1 MKQTVA
7 NENITY
13 ISFDVRLSTLHCET
27 TNSIYRQCKDEGIE
41 EYIRGVGGASPWCST
56 GQRWR
61 SRRRRHSSQTEQER
75 AEARP
80 RDAVSHI
87 ANSAKQ
93 RRGGLY
99 AAGARGGEAGVC
111 WPCLGRVCLLASPV
125 LVGLPRSFFSQAEQ
139 PTSVT
144 LSPCPP

>member
-1 MKQTVA
+1 MVQHRPALAQQAT
-7 NENITY
+7 
-13 ISFDVRLSTLHCET
+13 
-27 TNSIYRQCKDEGIE
+27 
-41 EYIRGVGGASPWCST
+41 RGTRAGTA
-56 GQRWR
+56 RKR
-61 SRRRRHSSQTEQER
+61 SKKER
-75 AEARP
+75 T

-144 LSPCPP
+144 LSPCPPSPSTHPTPSIPLPYTPHATTRPRPHMTTSLTSTPLPTATKRTRLLR